1 MVENGNDITDKV
13 NSIVRRSVRVGINTE
28 FEPKLKKYVN
38 HISEMITIQFPADD
52 EILKNVKSVVKQSL
66 PEEVAKSALPVVL
79 AGVGFAIAN
88 PIAAAVG
95 AIVGITA
102 DTLHNI
108 KNNRKKQIEIDKA
121 ANEIVNEVTR
131 QTTDSIELAI
141 NNYISKINQKI
152 EQDVMKQKEM
162 LQKSLQDIEIDI
174 SIEENNRVV
183 QTENLENDLKIVEA
197 FRTDNLS

>member
-1 MVENGNDITDKV
+1 MLENGNDITDKV